1 MVFTLNE
8 FKFANIYSLKL
19 KTNSFGVKSGDRN
32 FTYPSFIFDESIS
45 HNTNITFKIN
55 ITVWKIIIAQKKS
68 SVIN

>member
-19 KTNSFGVKSGDRN
+19 KTNSFGDKSGDRN

-45 HNTNITFKIN
+45 HNTNIKY
-55 ITVWKIIIAQKKS
+55 WMYII
-68 SVIN
+68 V